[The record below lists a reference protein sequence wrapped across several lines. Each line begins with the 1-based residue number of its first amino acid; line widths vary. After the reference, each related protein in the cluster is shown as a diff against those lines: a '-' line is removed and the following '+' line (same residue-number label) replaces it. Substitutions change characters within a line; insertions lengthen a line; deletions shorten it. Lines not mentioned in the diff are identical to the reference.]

1 MRVAR
6 LLALSAIREGLFQ
19 AAEGGTLF
27 LDEIWRYARTV
38 AGQTAARV
46 AGA

>member
-6 LLALSAIREGLFQ
+6 LLALSAIAKVYSRRRK
-19 AAEGGTLF
+19 AERYS
-27 LDEIWRYARTV
+27 DEIGDMPAPLQV
-38 AGQTAARV
+38 KTAARV